1 MKSQEEIRNERQTVW
16 NTLSTPIY
24 DEFLASDQTLTSY
37 NESRQRLKTTFTD
50 FIQID
55 LIISSFTTTKTYDNH
70 KLNFL
75 NGLKAAEK
83 SCRIGKDENNGWILM
98 QEQTSNQNS
107 G

>member
-24 DEFLASDQTLTSY
+24 DEFLSSDQTLTSF
-37 NESRQRLKTTFTD
+37 NESLQHLKTTFAD
-50 FIQID
+50 LKQID
-55 LIISSFTTTKTYDNH
+55 LIISSFTTTKTYDDH

-83 SCRIGKDENNGWILM
+83 SCRIGKDENNGWIFM
-98 QEQTSNQNS
+98 GDQSK
-107 G
+107 

>member
-1 MKSQEEIRNERQTVW
+1 MKSQVEIRNERQTVW

-24 DEFLASDQTLTSY
+24 DEFVASDQTLTSF
-37 NESRQRLKTTFTD
+37 NESLQRLKTTFAD
-50 FIQID
+50 LKQID
-55 LIISSFTTTKTYDNH
+55 LIISSFTTTKTYDDH

-83 SCRIGKDENNGWILM
+83 SCRIGNDENNGWIFIN
-98 QEQTSNQNS
+98 EQTNNQNN